1 MKVSVDQE
9 KCIGCGAC
17 VAISPDNFDFNENG
31 LSYAKSEEVTEKTMS
46 AKEACPVYAISI
58 NEAQDDKT
66 KEDNVVSF
74 EEHKCADCNGEC
86 ECEKEA
92 A

>member
-1 MKVSVDQE
+1 MKLSVDQE

-17 VAISPDNFDFNENG
+17 VAISPENFDFNEEG
-31 LSYAKSEEVTEKTMS
+31 LSFVKNEEITEKTIS
-46 AKEACPVYAISI
+46 AKEACPVYAIVT
-58 NEAQDDKT
+58 EDTQDEVK
-66 KEDNVVSF
+66 DNVVSF
-74 EEHKCADCNGEC
+74 EEHKCANCNGEC

>member
-1 MKVSVDQE
+1 MKVNVDQD

-17 VAISPDNFDFNENG
+17 VSISPENFDFNEDG
-31 LSYAKSEEVTEKTMS
+31 LSVAISDEVTEKTIN
-46 AKEACPVYAISI
+46 AKEACPVYAINVS
-58 NEAQDDKT
+58 EAQDET
-66 KEDNVVSF
+66 TNDNVVNF
-74 EEHKCADCNGEC
+74 EEHKCHNCNGDC

>member
-1 MKVSVDQE
+1 MKLSVDQE

-17 VAISPDNFDFNENG
+17 VAISPENFDFNEDG
-31 LSYAKSEEVTEKTMS
+31 LSFVKSEEITEKTIS
-46 AKEACPVYAISI
+46 AKEACPVYAITTE
-58 NEAQDDKT
+58 EAQGEVK
-66 KEDNVVSF
+66 DNVVSF
-74 EEHKCADCNGEC
+74 EEHKCHNCNGDC